1 MSFDGGDQNQN
12 SIILIDGATGYL
24 GSHLVSCLTKQGFKV
39 RCLTRKGSSKKDIQF
54 LEDLTDDI
62 IEVDFKELSDE
73 KANEVFHSVTH
84 LVHLIGSIAP
94 KKGETLSELHQN
106 YTEIIVEYGRKF
118 NLKKLIHVTALGAS
132 AKSPSVYHRTKWM
145 AEEVV
150 RASGIDYTILRP
162 SLIIGREVGFRDSK
176 LVKRLLNF
184 ILRKPYVPLINGG
197 VNKIQPI
204 FVNDVVE
211 AIKCAITNDDQSKTL
226 ELGGSKTIE
235 MRELVF
241 ALADHL
247 GKKVKIFPLN
257 DKFGKLV
264 ASILERV
271 QDVPV
276 ISSDQVVLSLTDNI
290 CQENNFEDLVGRKPV
305 SLADS
310 IATYNEPYIQTL

>member
-1 MSFDGGDQNQN
+1 MSFDGGASNKI
-12 SIILIDGATGYL
+12 STVLIDGATGYL
-24 GSHLVSCLTKQGFKV
+24 GSHLVSLLTREGFKV
-39 RCLTRKGSSKKDIQF
+39 RCLTRKGSSKKDVEF
-54 LEDLTDDI
+54 LRNLTDDVV
-62 IEVDFKELSDE
+62 EVDIKNLNDEDASQVFK
-73 KANEVFHSVTH
+73 SVSH

-94 KKGETLSELHQN
+94 KKGETLSELHKN
-106 YTEIIVEYGRKF
+106 YTEIMVGYGQKF
-118 NLKKLIHVTALGAS
+118 NLQKIIHVTALGAS
-132 AKSPSVYHRTKWM
+132 ADSQSVYHRTKWM

-150 RASGIDYTILRP
+150 RESGIEYTILRP
-162 SLIIGREVGFRDSK
+162 SLIIGREVGSRDSK

-197 VNKIQPI
+197 VNKVQPI

-211 AIKCAITNDDQSKTL
+211 AIKCAIKSTDESNTL
-226 ELGGSKTIE
+226 ELGGVNPIE

-247 GKKVKIFPLN
+247 NRKVKIFPLN
-257 DKFGKLV
+257 DKFGKFV
-264 ASILERV
+264 ASVLEKV

-290 CQENNFEDLVGRKPV
+290 CQENNFETLVGRKPV

-310 IATYNEPYIQTL
+310 IATYSEPYIQTL